1 MKLFKK
7 ILNTPIADLTHYDA
21 AALQKYKMINAA
33 TVILPENPTSEFMQ
47 AYSCINVNCATTIK
61 INPSVKIQ
69 NANGI
74 IIFNDNNTDDNTIYF
89 SNGITVIDT
98 KEKTPQII
106 SNGIAIANLNSCYK
120 PVFSN
125 GIDTKCDFEFTAVKS
140 FGSDLV
146 IDNDFLEGIENNT
159 LIAASGNLTFNKNTD
174 KELLKERM
182 VFFVSTGNIIAPEKI
197 MSLLKLKSQTT
208 GKFKTN
214 G

>member
-1 MKLFKK
+1 MIKTENLTFGFENDTEENL
-7 ILNTPIADLTHYDA
+7 ILKGIDLEVKNGEFLCILGHNGSGKSTLAKHF
-21 AALQKYKMINAA
+21 NA
-33 TVILPENPTSEFMQ
+33 IYLPSGGR
-47 AYSCINVNCATTIK
+47 VL
-61 INPSVKIQ
+61 V
-69 NANGI
+69 
-74 IIFNDNNTDDNTIYF
+74 D
-89 SNGITVIDT
+89 
-98 KEKTPQII
+98 
-106 SNGIAIANLNSCYK
+106 
-120 PVFSN
+120 

-159 LIAASGNLTFNKNTD
+159 LIAATGNLTFNKNTD
-174 KELLKERM
+174 KELLKEKM